1 MRARRLMVNAHGGMH
16 VRHASTGKP
25 VAIVRRL
32 SACQRAHVSAK
43 TAEKK
48 DGARQL
54 RDEVRKRSKASGRRA
69 LTRAVSWDLGADTC
83 KPHPRRLRRDLNV
96 ARVRVRASMPAYT
109 RMRQH
114 EPWYIHVCVRD
125 QSSAR
130 PWRPVVCLAP
140 DAHHASA
147 AECCERSRGH
157 PGFATQQKHSW
168 AQNSSK
174 LACSLATQAALA
186 TGGRLGFQGLVQ
198 RHQKSLDQTR

>member
-1 MRARRLMVNAHGGMH
+1 MISFPSILSSSNRQLWRLGEMRARRLMVNAHGGMH

-114 EPWYIHVCVRD
+114 EPWYIHVCVR
-125 QSSAR
+125 AR
-130 PWRPVVCLAP
+130 TLAARSMPRARRSPCL
-140 DAHHASA
+140 
-147 AECCERSRGH
+147 CRGV
-157 PGFATQQKHSW
+157 
-168 AQNSSK
+168 
-174 LACSLATQAALA
+174 L
-186 TGGRLGFQGLVQ
+186 
-198 RHQKSLDQTR
+198 